1 MKKRPSWH
9 SASKAEWK
17 EACRREAV
25 IRPLVVEGSVS
36 NAQADQAAQELG
48 VSRSLVYRL
57 VARYRQRAQTSSLLS
72 VPRGRT
78 EQTQW
83 LDKEVETL
91 IRSAVE
97 RIYRPIGRPHFAWHI
112 ERLIGTVMSAVH
124 LLPGTTFASVTKK

>member
-1 MKKRPSWH
+1 MKNRPSWH
-9 SASKAEWK
+9 NASKAEWK

-97 RIYRPIGRPHFAWHI
+97 RSLFPWIWIFLTPEKRFRFHSECTHGSP
-112 ERLIGTVMSAVH
+112 LQ
-124 LLPGTTFASVTKK
+124 